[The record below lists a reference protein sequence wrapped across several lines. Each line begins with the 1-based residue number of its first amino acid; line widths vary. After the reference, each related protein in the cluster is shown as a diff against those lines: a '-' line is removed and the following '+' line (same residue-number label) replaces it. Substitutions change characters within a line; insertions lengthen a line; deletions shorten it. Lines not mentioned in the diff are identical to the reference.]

1 MERLTCRILFL
12 YALLP
17 VCALISSVSATELNF
32 APDCSRATAAPERI
46 WPVNHDFVPVAIT
59 GVSDPENAALKLTTQ
74 CIVQDEPLNATADG
88 NTEIDGAGLD
98 SDRPLVRAERAA
110 NRDGRVYHIVFEATD
125 PAGDSCVGQVAV
137 KVPHSDEAEQVTDS
151 GLRVVSSLKG
161 TNCDALPVNN
171 PPLIY
176 STPSPDARVGE
187 PYFYDVDGHDPDRDE
202 LRYLLVQAPP
212 GMQIDIATGVIEWAP
227 VSGQQGDFRVIVE
240 TEDTGGLSVQ
250 QHFDIKVEAAPDL
263 FSAEILAYPDSGPSP
278 LRVRF
283 SPNVQN
289 NNLVINSYQWDFDGD
304 GRTDLT
310 DTFGSPRNYTY
321 TGDPG
326 DLFTAR
332 LTVNPA
338 GAESVVVTKTII
350 IENIPPYGTVS
361 ASVTNGHAPL
371 DVLFTVTARDEEG
384 IAGVGIDY
392 DGDGHFEEMRADTVV
407 DGHWQFRTTYM
418 EEGTWHPVVRIVD
431 SHGAVTQIANR
442 AISVEVNDPADPV
455 VHLSASQDTG
465 DAPLSTT
472 LTATAVLFDESD
484 IAQWAWDLDGDGRF
498 EAHGGT
504 TPTDS
509 KATRYSGVD
518 FYYPVVEV
526 TTTSGRTARA
536 SIPIETQSAASPS
549 LAIPNSSDTINV
561 DASQQAMVRVSLPY
575 ETDLEVWIEDAFGK
589 HVETLQ
595 PTARKSAGEYEFAWS
610 GTDARGDIV
619 PAADYYALLA
629 YNKYGMK
636 HLLDLRETT
645 GGKLSYYRRKTSNP
659 RTFDRLESP
668 LKIEFE
674 VDDPAEVTFFWQV
687 SFGQRLM
694 TLMEHERMGRGQ
706 YSLYWNG
713 EYPNGQ
719 KLPDTISRLMPG
731 IVRYS
736 LPSNVIF
743 VKEIP
748 RIENFTLSSTII
760 ADPRREPVGINL
772 DLGKSSTVELVV
784 SDMEKGI
791 DVANRVYPDLAAGSH
806 ALVWDA
812 KNNREQYLAPGD
824 YRIGIRSVDEYGARS
839 LNWYRTQRI
848 EY

>member
-1 MERLTCRILFL
+1 MYRSVFFL
-12 YALLP
+12 AAGLL
-17 VCALISSVSATELNF
+17 CALASAAIANELNF
-32 APDCSRATAAPERI
+32 APDCSRAMAVPDRI

-59 GVSDPENAALKLTTQ
+59 GVSDPENAALILTTQ

-110 NRDGRVYHIVFEATD
+110 NRDGRVYHIVFEANDT
-125 PAGDSCVGQVAV
+125 AGYRCVGQVAV
-137 KVPHSDEAEQVTDS
+137 KVPHSEQTEEAADS
-151 GLRVVSSLKG
+151 GLRVVSSFTG
-161 TNCDALPVNN
+161 RNCDALPVNN

-176 STPSPDARVGE
+176 STPSADARVGE
-187 PYFYDVDGHDPDRDE
+187 PYLYDVDGHDPDRDD
-202 LRYLLVQAPP
+202 LRYLLAQAPP
-212 GMQIDIATGVIEWAP
+212 GMQIDIATGVIEWTP
-227 VSGQQGDFRVIVE
+227 VAGQEGDFSVVVE
-240 TEDTGGLSVQ
+240 AEDTAGLSVR
-250 QHFDIKVEAAPDL
+250 QHFDIKVEAAPGQ
-263 FSAEILAYPDSGPSP
+263 FSAQILAYPDSGPSP

-283 SPNVQN
+283 SPKVRN
-289 NNLVINSYQWDFDGD
+289 NNLVIKSYQWDFDGD
-304 GRTDLT
+304 GRTEIT
-310 DTFGSPRNYTY
+310 DTFGSPRTYTY

-338 GAESVVVTKTII
+338 GAEPVVATKTISI
-350 IENIPPYGTVS
+350 ANLPPNGTVS

-384 IAGVGIDY
+384 IASVAIDY
-392 DGDGHFEEMRADTVV
+392 DGDGHFDERRADTGI
-407 DGHWQFRTTYM
+407 DGYWQFRTTYK
-418 EEGTWHPVVRIVD
+418 EEGTWHPVVRIED
-431 SHGAVTQIANR
+431 SYGAVTHIANN
-442 AISVEVNDPADPV
+442 AISVDVNHPADPV
-455 VHLSASQDTG
+455 VHLSAAPAAG
-465 DAPLSTT
+465 DAPLATT
-472 LTATAVLFDESD
+472 LSATAVLFDESD

-504 TPTDS
+504 TSTDS
-509 KATRYSGVD
+509 KQTTYSGVD
-518 FYYPVVEV
+518 YYYPVVEV

-536 SIPIETQSAASPS
+536 SVRIETQSTASPS
-549 LAIPNSSDTINV
+549 LVIPNSSDTINV
-561 DASQQAMVRVSLPY
+561 DASQQSTVRVSLPF

-595 PTARKSAGEYEFAWS
+595 ASTRKAAGDYEFVWS
-610 GTDARGDIV
+610 GTDSGGDIV
-619 PAADYYALLA
+619 PAGDYYAILA
-629 YNKYGMK
+629 YSRYGMN

-645 GGKLSYYRRKTSNP
+645 GGKLSYYRRRTSNP

-668 LKIEFE
+668 LKIDFE

-706 YSLYWNG
+706 YSLFWNG

-772 DLGKSSTVELVV
+772 ELGKESTVELVV

-791 DVANRVYPDLAAGSH
+791 DVANRVYPGLSAGKH
-806 ALVWDA
+806 ALTWDA
-812 KNNREQYLAPGD
+812 KNNSEQYLAPGD
-824 YRIGIRSVDEYGARS
+824 YRIGVRSVDEYGVRS

-848 EY
+848 AY